1 MNASLDDDETIAK
14 SDGDG
19 PPAPF
24 REPSAGAGRPAA
36 RYEIRDRLGSGGM
49 GIVSNAFDRQL
60 RREVAVKVL
69 RTELQGQ
76 ALLREQFTEE
86 AVVLAGLDH
95 PGAVPVYEA
104 GCLEDGT
111 PFCAMKKVRG
121 VTLRDVLFERNAD
134 SLSSREDLAHLVDV
148 FERVCQTVAAAH
160 DRGIVHRD
168 LKPDNV
174 MVDDLGAVYVMDW
187 GLAYSIHS
195 TGDRSHVSAPAPGE
209 IAGTPSYM
217 APEQARG
224 RADEIGPRSDVFAL
238 GTILYE
244 ILTGKNPFREGTGTE
259 ALRAVQEL
267 EPPPAVRVNPRAG
280 RALSAVCRKAMSKE
294 GSKRYATARELADE
308 IRRFR
313 EFRPVAAAPPTLY
326 ERVANWAR
334 RRPAVAASLVTLLA
348 VVLLVGVARGYR
360 AFTHRQLVERA
371 LENVEAGTAEVLEID
386 ARLVDAR
393 RAAASAPAGPD
404 GDVLRVRADALA
416 ELRAVRKDQVRTYA
430 LAVLVFT
437 LDRPDPRARAIY
449 RLELREAI
457 GEALRDGH
465 PTRAAAMA
473 EEAIAEAG
481 RRNVPGWTAEDV
493 AWFGARRDEARALE
507 RTR

>member
-1 MNASLDDDETIAK
+1 LLDDDETIAK
-14 SDGDG
+14 QDGDG
-19 PPAPF
+19 PPPA
-24 REPSAGAGRPAA
+24 RSGPSPAAAGPVA

-49 GIVSNAFDRQL
+49 GIVSSAFDRQL

-69 RTELQGQ
+69 RPDLQGQ

-95 PGAVPVYEA
+95 PGAVPVYET
-104 GCLEDGT
+104 GSLEDGS

-121 VTLRDVLFERNAD
+121 ATLRDVLLERNAD
-134 SLSSREDLAHLVDV
+134 SIGSREDLAHLVDV

-187 GLAYSIHS
+187 GLAYSVHS
-195 TGDRSHVSAPAPGE
+195 SADGPHVSAPAPGE
-209 IAGTPSYM
+209 IAGTPGYM

-244 ILTGKNPFREGTGTE
+244 ILTGKNPFRQGTPHE
-259 ALRAVQEL
+259 ALKAVQEL
-267 EPPPAVRVNPRAG
+267 EPPPASRVNPRAG

-294 GSKRYATARELADE
+294 ASGRYATARELAEE
-308 IRRFR
+308 IRRYR
-313 EFRPVAAAPPTLY
+313 EFRPVAAAPPTLL
-326 ERVANWAR
+326 ERLANSAR
-334 RRPAVAASLVTLLA
+334 RRPAVAASIATLLA
-348 VVLLVGVARGYR
+348 VLLFVGVARGYR
-360 AFTHRQLVERA
+360 AFAERQLVERA
-371 LENVEAGTAEVLEID
+371 LGNVEALAAEVLEID
-386 ARLVDAR
+386 ATLVDAR
-393 RAAASAPAGPD
+393 RAAASAPAGPE
-404 GDVLRVRADALA
+404 GAALRARADALA
-416 ELRAVRKDQVRTYA
+416 ELRAVKKEQLRTFA
-430 LAVLVFT
+430 LAVVVFT

-449 RLELREAI
+449 RLELRDAI
-457 GEALRDGH
+457 AEALGAGQ

-473 EEAIAEAG
+473 EEAIAEVG
-481 RRNVPGWTAEDV
+481 RRNVPGWTAADV
-493 AWFGARRDEARALE
+493 AWLEARREEARSAAPSP
-507 RTR
+507 